1 MSSPSPQTLSQLP
14 PPQPPLDDVPIVHAI
29 DASVEHNSP
38 PSSPMQLSPTADH
51 LLPVRPGDLAAF
63 AQLFARFHVR
73 VEKAAAGR
81 KHRPLRDAFD
91 AAAAEIASHPDKI
104 HPSAV
109 SELVV
114 DALRHGCESRKT
126 AIVDACLDCI
136 HRLFEYGHLGAT
148 SDSTHIRL
156 DARPG
161 ALDEVVAMV
170 CACLEVKDED
180 VYLRMVQTLL
190 TAATRTSTGLHQGTL
205 LAAVRTIYNIFLN
218 ARTPGTRTTARVS
231 LTQVLNL
238 VFGRMEAETAA
249 DESVVSSITADR
261 NALDVPNATEEGDTH
276 FATILQK
283 DAYLLF
289 RALCKLSAKEV
300 TDSNSSD
307 AVSLRSKLLSLELI
321 RNLITNSGP
330 AFRGGERFIYALRHY
345 LTPSLLVNCMWN
357 SAEVM
362 DISFDIFEILLR
374 KDTLRPLLKTEL
386 SALFDTVAFRF
397 LESPT
402 AGSMRKRRA
411 ITLLNRL
418 SSDRQTMADL
428 FLNYDC
434 DMESP
439 KIFERLC
446 NVVSTAAQNKTELGT
461 PNGTQ
466 QTTTAQPDIKLMAL
480 TSVTQI
486 VRSLRDWSKPIEQSK
501 GYNKDLSSDS
511 IPSESQ
517 SELTDDE
524 ALQKGDTESN
534 GAVSTDKIDDIQSSD
549 ENKKSSPLRLNRS
562 TSRAAAV
569 GVISE
574 GNDRDT
580 SRFEET
586 LKAKR
591 DTAHGITLFNTKPK
605 RGIEYLVKHGRLKQE
620 PKAVAEFLHKS
631 ESLDA
636 TMVGEYLGDSGSFNL
651 NVMHAY
657 TDMHDFTDMT
667 FDNALRMHLSG
678 FRLPGEAQKIDRI
691 MEKYASRYCECNPT
705 IFANADAA
713 YVLAYSTIMLHTDA
727 HNDTIKNKM
736 TKVDFIKNNRG
747 INDGGDL
754 DPKFLGN
761 LYDRITTTEIRLTSN
776 KKDST
781 GGDSKALNTAAS
793 AMDASQRAKHF
804 EEESERLMAQ
814 TKVLFAKNRRP
825 AQDYTYYTATNVHL
839 ARLMFETAWYP
850 VLAAISLNLEEA
862 PPADTSTITL
872 CLDCFRNGIAIA
884 STFSIVTSKSAFV
897 SSLAKFTHLH
907 SISEMRPK
915 NVECI
920 RMILAIAALEGNNLG
935 EQWVLIVRAIS
946 QLEQVRAVASGN
958 PNKFILQKE
967 PLKGVTNTSPNDRN
981 VTLHARKSTGTI
993 TVESRGD
1000 TPDMLLSPTTNA
1012 RRNSGTRPSVSDGNI
1027 QRSANAIQRIDP
1039 KAASMASTIA
1049 ENEIER
1055 IFSNSSKLSPNGV
1068 ADFCAALCTVALEEL
1083 GEKPGPRIFCVQ
1095 KIVEMAYYNMESRT
1109 RLEWG
1114 RIWEQM
1120 GGFFA
1125 SAMCHTNR
1133 SVALYA
1139 IDALRQLSS
1148 KFLEKDELSNF
1159 SFQRSFLK
1167 PFETCFSKSKVVQIR
1182 EFVLSCVSQLVH
1194 ARANNIKSG
1203 WRSVFGVLALAADDK
1218 VDKIMKTGWE
1228 IVDSV
1233 ARKYVGN
1240 IDEIYV
1246 DAITGITAYTRTTIS
1261 TDVPIAAI
1269 NLLSGACSSSLAEG
1283 KALSNLRVQ
1292 RTENDKDGENTEDQE
1307 IWFTADTEAHIG
1319 SWFPIL
1325 TGLAAA
1331 LQDERPQVRTAASA
1345 GLFRVLENHGGH
1357 FSPSLWVLI
1366 FRGVLSPVFDDVGY
1380 LSSSSDRIEGAAIE
1394 EWATTTGSVSMKSL
1408 VDVFVQHI
1416 TVTRE
1421 LLQDLLDIIR
1431 RWVLQE
1437 TEIIAREGMFVLNRL
1452 LRAVGSSLTPEDWA
1466 LVVTHVHS
1474 LFVDT
1479 IPHEILGPGTSSS
1492 SPVSDKSYDT
1502 KQAKELNGVLGNLAG
1517 GEEQEHVPNGKL
1529 EEENDSEKDEITG
1542 NTDENAELVDGE
1554 DSEPRRVRFKVVR
1567 AKCVVQLQLIQLAQE
1582 LVVWFYKSLSTSNV
1596 MSLGESLSLSY
1607 HFAHS
1612 FNANIDLR
1620 FTLWR
1625 TGFMNQ
1631 VPNLLMQ
1638 ETKGLMAYLRLLFWL
1653 YLDPRRTEEKE
1664 KTEEKVMTLCEGVL
1678 HNYIS
1683 ACEESQ
1689 LNAESEERREVTA
1702 FSAVI
1707 CFIVN
1712 GMMQM
1717 SYEQF
1722 EKHLPSLYSIL
1733 LDLLDGADDND
1744 VRNCVTRL
1752 FRARIAPTSRTP
1764 DSSSNDPGHSH
1775 SLLVAHPQL
1784 PGEMRER
1791 VVRAKVGTDIGPNVS
1806 DEICKALR
1814 KVCGVD
1820 SVVPISSDKS
1830 DSFKVVC
1837 AAPDEMLI
1845 AGVMGVSAV
1854 KAAFVEPPDSTLL
1867 D

>member
-1 MSSPSPQTLSQLP
+1 
-14 PPQPPLDDVPIVHAI
+14 
-29 DASVEHNSP
+29 
-38 PSSPMQLSPTADH
+38 MQLSPTADH
-51 LLPVRPGDLAAF
+51 LLSVRPGDLAAF
-63 AQLFARFHVR
+63 AQLFARFHLR

-91 AAAAEIASHPDKI
+91 AAATEIASHPDNI
-104 HPSAV
+104 HPTAV

-136 HRLFEYGHLGAT
+136 HRLFEYGHLGVTTDAT
-148 SDSTHIRL
+148 DIHLDS
-156 DARPG
+156 RPG

-249 DESVVSSITADR
+249 DVSVVSSVTNR
-261 NALDVPNATEEGDTH
+261 HALNVPKATEEGDTH
-276 FATILQK
+276 FASILQK

-300 TDSNSSD
+300 SEANSWD

-345 LTPSLLVNCMWN
+345 LTPSLLINCMWN

-374 KDTLRPLLKTEL
+374 KDTLRPLLKTEI
-386 SALFDTVAFRF
+386 SALFDTVVFRF
-397 LESPT
+397 LESAT

-439 KIFERLC
+439 KIFERMC
-446 NVVSTAAQNKTELGT
+446 NVVSTAAQSKS
-461 PNGTQ
+461 PPDASQNGTQ
-466 QTTTAQPDIKLMAL
+466 QTTTAQPDIKQMAL

-486 VRSLRDWSKPIEQSK
+486 VRSVREWSKPIEDSK
-501 GYNKDLSSDS
+501 MFNKDVSSDS
-511 IPSESQ
+511 IPSETQ

-524 ALQKGDTESN
+524 AFQKGDTDSN
-534 GAVSTDKIDDIQSSD
+534 PTVSDENVEAAQSSD
-549 ENKKSSPLRLNRS
+549 DKKKQSSVRLNKS
-562 TSRAAAV
+562 TSRVAV

-580 SRFEET
+580 TRFEET

-591 DTAHGITLFNTKPK
+591 DTAQGITLFNTKPK
-605 RGIEYLVKHGRLKQE
+605 RGIEYLVKKGRLKQE
-620 PKAVAEFLHKS
+620 PRAVAEFLHRA
-631 ESLDA
+631 EDLDA

-667 FDNALRMHLSG
+667 FDGALRMHLSG

-691 MEKYASRYCECNPT
+691 MEKYASRYCQCNPS

-736 TKVDFIKNNRG
+736 TKEDFIKNNRG

-754 DPKFLGN
+754 DPKFLGK

-776 KKDST
+776 KKDSI
-781 GGDSKALNTAAS
+781 GGESKALNAATN
-793 AMDASQRAKHF
+793 AMDASQRAKQF

-814 TKVLFAKNRRP
+814 TKVLFAKSRRP

-862 PPADTSTITL
+862 PPADTNTITL

-884 STFSIVTSKSAFV
+884 STFSIGTSKSAFV

-935 EQWVLIVRAIS
+935 EHWVLIVRAIS
-946 QLEQVRAVASGN
+946 QLEQVRAVANGN
-958 PNKFILQKE
+958 PNKYILQKE
-967 PLKGVTNTSPNDRN
+967 PLKGVTNTALSNRN
-981 VTLHARKSTGTI
+981 GTFDARKSTGAI
-993 TVESRGD
+993 IVESRGE
-1000 TPDMLLSPTTNA
+1000 TAEMLLSPKISA
-1012 RRNSGTRPSVSDGNI
+1012 RRSSGTRPSVSDGNI
-1027 QRSANAIQRIDP
+1027 QRSGNLGLRIDP
-1039 KAASMASTIA
+1039 KASSMACTIA

-1055 IFSNSSKLSPNGV
+1055 IFSNSSQLSPNGV
-1068 ADFCAALCTVALEEL
+1068 ADFCTALCTVALEEL
-1083 GEKPGPRIFCVQ
+1083 SEKPGPRIFCVQ

-1120 GGFFA
+1120 GRFFA
-1125 SAMCHTNR
+1125 SAMCHANR

-1139 IDALRQLSS
+1139 VDALRQLSS

-1167 PFETCFSKSKVVQIR
+1167 PFETCFMKSKVIQIR
-1182 EFVLSCVSQLVH
+1182 EFVLNCVSQLVH
-1194 ARANNIKSG
+1194 ARARNIKSG

-1218 VDKIMKTGWE
+1218 VDNIMKRGWE

-1233 ARKYVGN
+1233 TRKYVGS

-1269 NLLSGACSSSLAEG
+1269 NLLSGLCATSLAEG
-1283 KALSNLRVQ
+1283 KALSSLRVK
-1292 RTENDKDGENTEDQE
+1292 RSHGENGEEHGEDGE
-1307 IWFTADTEAHIG
+1307 IWFTADIEAHIG

-1325 TGLAAA
+1325 TGLATT
-1331 LQDERPQVRTAASA
+1331 LQDERPQVRSAASS
-1345 GLFRVLENHGGH
+1345 GLFKVLENHGGQ

-1366 FRGVLSPVFDDVGY
+1366 FRGVLSPVFDDVRY
-1380 LSSSSDRIEGAAIE
+1380 LSSSRERTEGAAIE
-1394 EWATTTGSVSMKSL
+1394 EWATTTGSASMKSL

-1431 RWVLQE
+1431 SWVLQE
-1437 TEIIAREGMFVLNRL
+1437 TEIIAREGMFVLDRL
-1452 LRAVGSSLTPEDWA
+1452 LRAVGLSLISDDWD
-1466 LVVTHVHS
+1466 LVVKHVHS
-1474 LFVDT
+1474 LFVET
-1479 IPHEILGPGTSSS
+1479 IPHQILGPGNS
-1492 SPVSDKSYDT
+1492 SPVSEISSDPSES
-1502 KQAKELNGVLGNLAG
+1502 KETISVLTNPSGRGESEYALNGELD
-1517 GEEQEHVPNGKL
+1517 
-1529 EEENDSEKDEITG
+1529 EENEAKPSVTTG
-1542 NTDENAELVDGE
+1542 NADDAPEPRVDGE
-1554 DSEPRRVRFKVVR
+1554 DNEPRRVRFKVVR

-1582 LVVWFYKSLSTSNV
+1582 LVVCFYRGLSTSNIL
-1596 MSLGESLSLSY
+1596 SLGESLSLSY
-1607 HFAHS
+1607 LFAHN

-1638 ETKGLMAYLRLLFWL
+1638 ETKGLMAYLRLMFWL
-1653 YLDPRRTEEKE
+1653 YLDSSRTEHKE
-1664 KTEEKVMTLCEGVL
+1664 TTEEKVMDLCESVL
-1678 HNYIS
+1678 RNYIS

-1702 FSAVI
+1702 FSVVI

-1722 EKHLPSLYSIL
+1722 EKHLSSLYSIL
-1733 LDLLDGADDND
+1733 LDLLDGADDNE

-1752 FRARIAPTSRTP
+1752 FRARIEPTSREP
-1764 DSSSNDPGHSH
+1764 DINSHGPGHSH

-1784 PGEMRER
+1784 PGEKRER
-1791 VVRAKVGTDIGPNVS
+1791 VVRTKVGVGIAPNVS

-1814 KVCGVD
+1814 KVGGVD
-1820 SVVPISSDKS
+1820 TVVPISSEKS

-1854 KAAFVEPPDSTLL
+1854 KAAFVEPPDSVLL

>member
-1 MSSPSPQTLSQLP
+1 MSPSPQTLPQLPP
-14 PPQPPLDDVPIVHAI
+14 PPQPPLDDVAAPVVHGI
-29 DASVEHNSP
+29 ETPVETTP
-38 PSSPMQLSPTADH
+38 PSSPMQLSPTAEH

-63 AQLFARFHVR
+63 AQLFARFHLR

-91 AAAAEIASHPDKI
+91 AAAAEIASYPDKI

-126 AIVDACLDCI
+126 AIVDGCLDCI

-148 SDSTHIRL
+148 TDATHIRL

-249 DESVVSSITADR
+249 DVSVLSSITNDR
-261 NALDVPNATEEGDTH
+261 HALDVPNATEEGDTH
-276 FATILQK
+276 FASILQK

-300 TDSNSSD
+300 VDNNSSD

-357 SAEVM
+357 SVEVM

-374 KDTLRPLLKTEL
+374 KDTLRPLLKTEI
-386 SALFDTVAFRF
+386 SALFDTVVFRF

-411 ITLLNRL
+411 VTLLNRL

-439 KIFERLC
+439 KVFERMC
-446 NVVSTAAQNKTELGT
+446 NVVSTAAQNKSEPDAP

-466 QTTTAQPDIKLMAL
+466 QTTAAQPDVHLMAL

-486 VRSLRDWSKPIEQSK
+486 VRSLREWSKPIEESK
-501 GYNKDLSSDS
+501 TYNKDLSSDS
-511 IPSESQ
+511 VPSESQ

-524 ALQKGDTESN
+524 ALQKGDTDSN
-534 GAVSTDKIDDIQSSD
+534 ATSSNEKIEEGQSTDEI
-549 ENKKSSPLRLNRS
+549 KKLSPLRLNRS
-562 TSRAAAV
+562 TSRAAVV

-580 SRFEET
+580 TRFEET

-591 DTAHGITLFNTKPK
+591 DTAHGITLFNNKPK
-605 RGIEYLVKHGRLKQE
+605 RGIEYLVKNGRLKHE
-620 PKAVAEFLHKS
+620 PKAVAQFLHKS
-631 ESLDA
+631 ENLDA
-636 TMVGEYLGDSGSFNL
+636 TMIGEYLGDSGSFSL
-651 NVMHAY
+651 SVMHAY
-657 TDMHDFTDMT
+657 TDMHEFADMT

-691 MEKYASRYCECNPT
+691 MEKFASRYCECNPT

-736 TKVDFIKNNRG
+736 TKEDFIRNNRG

-781 GGDSKALNTAAS
+781 GGNSKALNAAAN
-793 AMDASQRAKHF
+793 AMDASQRAKQF

-814 TKVLFAKNRRP
+814 NKVLFAKNRRP
-825 AQDYTYYTATNVHL
+825 AKDYTYYTATNVHL

-884 STFSIVTSKSAFV
+884 STFSIGTSKNAFV

-935 EQWVLIVRAIS
+935 EQWVPIVRAIS

-967 PLKGVTNTSPNDRN
+967 PLKGVTNTAVNDRN
-981 VTLHARKSTGTI
+981 GTLSARKSTGTI
-993 TVESRGD
+993 TVEPRGD
-1000 TPDMLLSPTTNA
+1000 TLDKVQGPTLNG
-1012 RRNSGTRPSVSDGNI
+1012 RRSSGTRPSLSDGNI
-1027 QRSANAIQRIDP
+1027 QRSGSASQRIDP
-1039 KAASMASTIA
+1039 TAASMASTIA
-1049 ENEIER
+1049 EHEIER

-1068 ADFCAALCTVALEEL
+1068 TDFCAALCTVALEEL
-1083 GEKPGPRIFCVQ
+1083 SESPGPRIFCVQ

-1120 GGFFA
+1120 GRFFA
-1125 SAMCHTNR
+1125 SAMCHLNR
-1133 SVALYA
+1133 TVALYA

-1167 PFETCFSKSKVVQIR
+1167 PFETCFSKSKIVQIR

-1194 ARANNIKSG
+1194 ARAHNIKSG

-1218 VDKIMKTGWE
+1218 VDNIMKTGWE

-1233 ARKYVGN
+1233 ARKYVGS
-1240 IDEIYV
+1240 IDEVYV
-1246 DAITGITAYTRTTIS
+1246 DAITGITAYTRTTIA

-1269 NLLSGACSSSLAEG
+1269 NLLSGPCATSLAEG
-1283 KALSNLRVQ
+1283 KALSTLRVQ
-1292 RTENDKDGENTEDQE
+1292 RTTREPSGEEAKDNE

-1331 LQDERPQVRTAASA
+1331 LQDERAQVRSAASA
-1345 GLFRVLENHGGH
+1345 ALFRVLESHGGH

-1366 FRGVLSPVFDDVGY
+1366 FRGVLSPVFDDVRY
-1380 LSSSSDRIEGAAIE
+1380 LSSSNDRIEGAAIE

-1416 TVTRE
+1416 SVTRK

-1437 TEIIAREGMFVLNRL
+1437 TEIIAREGMFVLDRL
-1452 LRAVGSSLTPEDWA
+1452 LRAVGPSLTCEDWEI
-1466 LVVTHVHS
+1466 VVKHVYS

-1479 IPHEILGPGTSSS
+1479 IPHEILGPGNS
-1492 SPVSDKSYDT
+1492 SPISERSFDS
-1502 KQAKELNGVLGNLAG
+1502 KELNGVMSHASSE
-1517 GEEQEHVPNGKL
+1517 GEPELVSNGRL
-1529 EEENDSEKDEITG
+1529 DEESSSEKNDTTG
-1542 NTDENAELVDGE
+1542 NTDDKIESRVDGE
-1554 DSEPRRVRFKVVR
+1554 DNEPKRVRFKVVR

-1582 LVVWFYKSLSTSNV
+1582 LVVCFYKGLSTSNV
-1596 MSLGESLSLSY
+1596 LCLGESLSVSY
-1607 HFAHS
+1607 LFAHN

-1653 YLDPRRTEEKE
+1653 YLDPGRTEGKEETEK
-1664 KTEEKVMTLCEGVL
+1664 KVMTLCEGVL
-1678 HNYIS
+1678 RNYIN

-1733 LDLLDGADDND
+1733 LDLLDGADDNE

-1752 FRARIAPTSRTP
+1752 FRARIAPTSRGAG
-1764 DSSSNDPGHSH
+1764 SSSNETGHSH

-1791 VVRAKVGTDIGPNVS
+1791 VVRTKVGVDIGPNVS

-1814 KVCGVD
+1814 KVGGVD
-1820 SVVPISSDKS
+1820 NVVPISSDKS

-1854 KAAFVEPPDSTLL
+1854 RAAFVEPPDSTLL